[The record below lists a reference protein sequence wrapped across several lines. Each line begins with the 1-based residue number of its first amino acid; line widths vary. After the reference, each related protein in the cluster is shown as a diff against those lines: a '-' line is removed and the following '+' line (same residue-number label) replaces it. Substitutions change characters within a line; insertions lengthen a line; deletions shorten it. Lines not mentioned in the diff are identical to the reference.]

1 MDEPRHLSMITT
13 KDALGMA
20 EQFSEEEWGQINT
33 HLDANPSS
41 YGMPERRDGSVVM
54 LSWNI
59 RKFGAF
65 EENGVPKKSPGA
77 FAMVERVCANADLI
91 AIQEVQRD
99 AESLYVLRDRLRAG
113 GSPWEIVISDVT
125 GMAPGYDGMAERH
138 AILYRS
144 DRVKRGD
151 LASDLSFD
159 RSAVLEN
166 SNDALR
172 ALVSKEIEIAGE
184 EGILAKIS
192 EWLGGQ
198 QKLMGTKLKRFVQFI
213 RTPHIVEF
221 VVEGPAG
228 AYELY
233 VVNAHLVSGDSK
245 TERELEFF
253 ALLEWLLLDSR
264 RTVVEDGKTFLIMAD
279 LNLDFQSNVDKR
291 RAAMADYLTSIN
303 EEKGLRAKVNFPF
316 LDGAYFTNA
325 RRTETFDHIAWITT
339 DTRLPRGRHNN
350 QAGTLGP
357 EQYDYGMFDF
367 VQAFSDAGPGR
378 AADGNPTFFRY
389 THDFTDHMPIW
400 VRFPIPSEAQ
410 TDFAV
415 GV

>member
-1 MDEPRHLSMITT
+1 MSQPFTEN
-13 KDALGMA
+13 
-20 EQFSEEEWGQINT
+20 EWTQINA
-33 HLDANPSS
+33 HLDINPAR
-41 YGMPERRDGSVVM
+41 YGLPERRDGSVVL

-65 EENGVPKKSPGA
+65 EEGGIPNKSAGA
-77 FAMVERVCANADLI
+77 FALIERVCALADLV

-99 AESLYVLRDRLRAG
+99 TGSLYELRDRLRLTG
-113 GSPWEIVISDVT
+113 VPWEVVISDVT

-138 AILYRS
+138 AILFRS

-172 ALVSKEIEIAGE
+172 ALVNKEIEIAGE
-184 EGILAKIS
+184 AGMWAKFS

-198 QKLMGTKLKRFVQFI
+198 QKLMGATLKRFVQFI

-221 VVEGPAG
+221 VIESPAG
-228 AYELY
+228 AYEFY

-264 RTVVEDGKTFLIMAD
+264 KTVAEQGKTFLLMAD

-291 RAAMADYLTSIN
+291 RAAMAKYLTSIN
-303 EEKGLRAKVNFPF
+303 EEKKLRAKVNFPF
-316 LDGAYFTNA
+316 LDGAFFTNA
-325 RRTETFDHIAWITT
+325 RRTETFDHIAWVTT
-339 DTRLPRGRHNN
+339 DTRLPRGRHND
-350 QAGTLGP
+350 QAGILGP
-357 EQYDYGMFDF
+357 DQYDYGMFDF
-367 VQAFSDAGPGR
+367 VQAFSDAGPGK
-378 AADGNPTFFRY
+378 AADGEPAFDRY

-400 VRFPIPSEAQ
+400 VRLPVPADGQ
-410 TDFAV
+410 ADFTV
-415 GV
+415 DE

>member
-1 MDEPRHLSMITT
+1 VAEP
-13 KDALGMA
+13 
-20 EQFSEEEWGQINT
+20 FSEQEWAQINA
-33 HLDANPSS
+33 HLDANPSK
-41 YGMPERRDGSVVM
+41 YGMPERRDRSVVM

-65 EENGVPKKSPGA
+65 EEGGVTKKSPGA
-77 FAMVERVCANADLI
+77 FAMIERVCGHADLI

-99 AESLYVLRDRLRAG
+99 TGSLYELRDRLRAAG
-113 GSPWEIVISDVT
+113 TPWDVVVSDVT
-125 GMAPGYDGMAERH
+125 GMAPGYEGMAERH

-172 ALVSKEIEIAGE
+172 ALVGKEIEVAGKD
-184 EGILAKIS
+184 GILATIS
-192 EWLGGQ
+192 EWLSGQ
-198 QKLMGTKLKRFVQFI
+198 QKLMGAKLKRFVQFI

-221 VVEGPAG
+221 VIEGPAG
-228 AYELY
+228 AYEFY

-264 RTVVEDGKTFLIMAD
+264 RTVAEDGKTFLLMAD
-279 LNLDFQSNVDKR
+279 LNLDFQSSIDKR
-291 RAAMADYLTSIN
+291 RAAMGDYLTSIN
-303 EEKGLRAKVNFPF
+303 EEKDLKAKVNFPF
-316 LDGAYFTNA
+316 LDGEFYTNA
-325 RRTETFDHIAWITT
+325 RRDETFDHIAWIAT
-339 DTRLPRGRHNN
+339 DTRLPRGRHND
-350 QAGTLGP
+350 QAGQLGP
-357 EQYDYGMFDF
+357 DQYAYGMFDF
-367 VQAFSDAGPGR
+367 VEAFSDAGPGR
-378 AADGNPTFFRY
+378 ATDGNPAFDRY

-400 VRFPIPSEAQ
+400 VRLPVPADGQ
-410 TDFAV
+410 ADFTV
-415 GV
+415 VE

>member
-1 MDEPRHLSMITT
+1 VAEP
-13 KDALGMA
+13 
-20 EQFSEEEWGQINT
+20 FSEQEWAQINA
-33 HLDANPSS
+33 HLDANPSK
-41 YGMPERRDGSVVM
+41 YGMPARSDRSVVM

-65 EENGVPKKSPGA
+65 EEGGVTKKSPGA
-77 FAMVERVCANADLI
+77 FAMIERVCGHADLI

-99 AESLYVLRDRLRAG
+99 TGSLYELRDRLRAAG
-113 GSPWEIVISDVT
+113 TPWDVVVSDVT
-125 GMAPGYDGMAERH
+125 GMAPGYEGMAERH

-172 ALVSKEIEIAGE
+172 ALVGKEIEVAGK
-184 EGILAKIS
+184 EGILATIS
-192 EWLGGQ
+192 EWLSGQ
-198 QKLMGTKLKRFVQFI
+198 KKLMGAKLKRFVQFI

-221 VVEGPAG
+221 VIEGPAG
-228 AYELY
+228 AYEFY

-264 RTVVEDGKTFLIMAD
+264 RTVAEDGKTFLLMAD
-279 LNLDFQSNVDKR
+279 LNLDFQSSIDKR
-291 RAAMADYLTSIN
+291 RAAMGDYLTSIN
-303 EEKGLRAKVNFPF
+303 EEKDLKAKVNFPF
-316 LDGAYFTNA
+316 LDGEFYTNA
-325 RRTETFDHIAWITT
+325 RRDETFDHIAWITT
-339 DTRLPRGRHNN
+339 DTRLPRGRHND
-350 QAGTLGP
+350 QAGQLGP
-357 EQYDYGMFDF
+357 DQYAYGMFDF
-367 VQAFSDAGPGR
+367 VEAFSDAGPGR
-378 AADGNPTFFRY
+378 AADGNPAFDRY

-400 VRFPIPSEAQ
+400 VRLPVPADGQ
-410 TDFAV
+410 ADFTV
-415 GV
+415 VE

>member
-1 MDEPRHLSMITT
+1 
-13 KDALGMA
+13 MA
-20 EQFSEEEWGQINT
+20 EPFSEQEWAQINA
-33 HLDANPSS
+33 HLDANPSK
-41 YGMPERRDGSVVM
+41 YGMPARSDRSVVM

-65 EENGVPKKSPGA
+65 EEGGVTKKSPGA
-77 FAMVERVCANADLI
+77 FAMIERVCGHADLI

-99 AESLYVLRDRLRAG
+99 TGSLYELRDRLRAAG
-113 GSPWEIVISDVT
+113 TPWDVVVSDVT
-125 GMAPGYDGMAERH
+125 GMAPGYEGMAERH

-172 ALVSKEIEIAGE
+172 ALVGKEIEVAGK
-184 EGILAKIS
+184 EGILATIS
-192 EWLGGQ
+192 EWLSGQ
-198 QKLMGTKLKRFVQFI
+198 KKLMGAKLKRFVQFI

-221 VVEGPAG
+221 VIEGPAG
-228 AYELY
+228 AYEFY

-264 RTVVEDGKTFLIMAD
+264 RTVAEDGKTFLLMAD
-279 LNLDFQSNVDKR
+279 LNLDFQSSIDKR
-291 RAAMADYLTSIN
+291 RAAMGDYLTSIN
-303 EEKGLRAKVNFPF
+303 EEKDLKAKVNFPF
-316 LDGAYFTNA
+316 LDGEFYTNA
-325 RRTETFDHIAWITT
+325 RRDETFDHIAWITT
-339 DTRLPRGRHNN
+339 DTRLPRGRHND
-350 QAGTLGP
+350 QAGQLGP
-357 EQYDYGMFDF
+357 DQYAYGMFDF
-367 VQAFSDAGPGR
+367 VEAFSDAGPGR
-378 AADGNPTFFRY
+378 AADGNPAFDRY

-400 VRFPIPSEAQ
+400 VRLPVPADGQ
-410 TDFAV
+410 ADFTV
-415 GV
+415 VE